1 MSMAFLTS
9 ITFSLGIAG
18 LIYNLT
24 GSSRRTLVQRVDV
37 AFAPSQKH
45 DKKRTT
51 ERLIAYAAKKL
62 NLASSS
68 RATTALFEL
77 PEILDLLVVG
87 LRAGGGIYQALQ
99 TVVPRA
105 SGELAKELSKT
116 MLAVQY
122 GSSLSQEIVRL
133 PRALAHPQFSEFSNK
148 VTLSLLRGT
157 SLAKMLEDQA
167 QSVRA
172 EIKNQLLR
180 QAGKNETR
188 MLVPLVFLILP
199 VTVLFAI
206 YPSLKLLNFGFI

>member
-1 MSMAFLTS
+1 MSLAFFTS
-9 ITFSLGIAG
+9 VTFGLGVAG
-18 LIYNLT
+18 LIYNLIGT
-24 GSSRRTLVQRVDV
+24 SRESLVHRVAV
-37 AFAPSQKH
+37 SFAPSQH
-45 DKKRTT
+45 L
-51 ERLIAYAAKKL
+51 ERESAAHQLITKAAKKL

-68 RATTALFEL
+68 RVTTALFEL

-87 LRAGGGIYQALQ
+87 LRAGCGIYQALQ

-105 SGELAKELSKT
+105 SGELAKELSKIL
-116 MLAVQY
+116 LAVQY
-122 GSSLSQEIVRL
+122 GSSLSEEIVRL
-133 PRALAHPQFSEFSNK
+133 PRALPHPQFFEFSNK
-148 VTLSLLRGT
+148 VVLSLSRGT
-157 SLAKMLEDQA
+157 ALAKMLEDQA

-172 EIKNQLLR
+172 EIKNELLR

>member
-9 ITFSLGIAG
+9 ITFGLGIAG
-18 LIYNLT
+18 LVYNLT

-37 AFAPSQKH
+37 TFAPSQKH
-45 DKKRTT
+45 PKKRSTQ
-51 ERLIAYAAKKL
+51 RLFAYAAKKL
-62 NLASSS
+62 NLANSS

-116 MLAVQY
+116 LLAVQY
-122 GSSLSQEIVRL
+122 GSSLTEEIVRL
-133 PRALAHPQFSEFSNK
+133 PRALVHPQFSEFSNK
-148 VTLSLLRGT
+148 VNLSLLRGT